1 MIGYIEG
8 TVLQCDE
15 NKALIKTTYG
25 VGYEV
30 YYRGMAKTGSLLN
43 LFTAHVIREQ
53 SQELFGFKTLIEK
66 DMFNMLLSVNGVG
79 PKSAFSLVTTVGV
92 DGVKK
97 AIVFEEKKVL
107 TQAPGIG
114 PKAAAQIILNLKD
127 KVAGMGAID
136 LVGAKNHM
144 DPTVGRTLD
153 EVVQACSEL
162 GFNASDVVPMV
173 RDWIQS
179 EPESTPESLIKKV
192 LQEMAR

>member
-8 TVLQCDE
+8 SVLHFDE
-15 NKALIKTTYG
+15 NKVLIKTPYG

-30 YYRGMAKTGSLLN
+30 YFRGATKVGSPIN
-43 LFTAHVIREQ
+43 LFAAHVIREQ

-66 DMFNMLLSVNGVG
+66 DMFHMLLGVNGVG

-92 DGVKK
+92 DGLKK

-114 PKAAAQIILNLKD
+114 PKAAAQIILSLKD

-136 LVGAKNHM
+136 LAGAKSHV
-144 DPTVGRTLD
+144 DPTAGRTLD
-153 EVVQACSEL
+153 EVIQACSEL
-162 GFNASDVVPMV
+162 GFNSAEVMPMV
-173 RDWIQS
+173 RDWLQS
-179 EPESTPESLIKKV
+179 EPSLGPEALIKKV